1 MEGPAMFRDKSQG
14 QESQLPDTCESICFL
29 LEKSTQ
35 EQTEPKTDPE
45 RQRREAEV

>member
-14 QESQLPDTCESICFL
+14 QESQLPDTW
-29 LEKSTQ
+29 K
-35 EQTEPKTDPE
+35 QTEPKTDPE